1 MSEQVINDYVLE
13 LPELKELCSQDKL
26 LNLWDNL
33 KEFSF
38 KKDSI
43 GEGHWD
49 SDWDGQEF
57 IRVEPSM
64 FHKLNP
70 ENRKNMERLF
80 STINNDVMFD
90 KPDGWMVIKYKH
102 KWMRPH
108 LDHERNS
115 VLIIPIVPEEY
126 PITYVENKDTGIR
139 QANKDELEEQLDN
152 GKWGN
157 ILYEHTYRMPT
168 IINGKIPHTVF
179 DYKQLERRFFQIS
192 LFFNSSDWNVKED
205 KGPKFWNE
213 LVDCYKKGNL
223 INV

>member
-90 KPDGWMVIKYKH
+90 KRWLDGNPTQTQM
-102 KWMRPH
+102 
-108 LDHERNS
+108 
-115 VLIIPIVPEEY
+115 
-126 PITYVENKDTGIR
+126 
-139 QANKDELEEQLDN
+139 DE
-152 GKWGN
+152 
-157 ILYEHTYRMPT
+157 TT
-168 IINGKIPHTVF
+168 
-179 DYKQLERRFFQIS
+179 
-192 LFFNSSDWNVKED
+192 
-205 KGPKFWNE
+205 
-213 LVDCYKKGNL
+213 
-223 INV
+223 